1 MSGELLGVRDEN
13 RIEPQR
19 VIDSIELVSPAVQVQ
34 EDMYEIL
41 KNESPVI
48 LFHYLRFDVFKDV
61 TIDELGK
68 LLKLLAS
75 VSCKD
80 PAFLKPFIDFAK
92 KKDIQGCTSL
102 ASVHTGEGKAIID
115 KLKSEGHDI
124 VQVKDPNEIID
135 VYLKE
140 KSPKYAL
147 ALLESLLFF
156 EITDDGTVYKQYI
169 QSIIAGIQEDMKEY
183 IFHGKTY
190 HGFQI

>member
-1 MSGELLGVRDEN
+1 M
-13 RIEPQR
+13 
-19 VIDSIELVSPAVQVQ
+19 
-34 EDMYEIL
+34 
-41 KNESPVI
+41 
-48 LFHYLRFDVFKDV
+48 
-61 TIDELGK
+61 
-68 LLKLLAS
+68 
-75 VSCKD
+75 
-80 PAFLKPFIDFAK
+80 KPFIDLAK
-92 KKDIQGCTSL
+92 KKDIRGCTSL
-102 ASVHTGEGKAIID
+102 ASEHAGEGQAIVD

-156 EITDDGTVYKQYI
+156 EITDDGTIYKQYI
-169 QSIIAGIQEDMKEY
+169 QSILAGIPEDMKEY